1 MTDPNHP
8 SADAGSELTESD
20 AGSEV
25 GRVAADLQAAL
36 LDVVWRQWRALGAAA
51 ARGAAEKSQL
61 RTIIDPEALV
71 LVSLLLVDAERR
83 LPDLLHDWV
92 VRNSDLLSVQR
103 MRNLQS
109 HYAEPLQG
117 VLTARIAWLAGVA
130 QHEGKDVR
138 WRPLAAAASSPEPL
152 EEALRTSGPPPTNS
166 ARSTRSTRSTK
177 KARATRVRLT
187 SSATLLLRLRLGF
200 SVGVK
205 ADLLA
210 YLLSHA
216 GSWMTVR
223 EVTRATGYTATA
235 VRRAADD
242 LAAAR
247 FVELN
252 ESQPTGYRA
261 VQETWSSLLA
271 LEELPHWGSW
281 HERFVFSA
289 TFLQWANAMHD
300 RPLSWYA
307 YGANGRELLEGHRS
321 AFERDLIAVWSSH
334 SSIENWPAFVSRS
347 VRSLAS
353 WMNEMA

>member
-8 SADAGSELTESD
+8 SGDAGSESTESD
-20 AGSEV
+20 AGGEV
-25 GRVAADLQAAL
+25 GRVAADLQAPL

-51 ARGAAEKSQL
+51 ARGAAENGQL
-61 RTIIDPEALV
+61 RTIVDPEALV
-71 LVSLLLVDAERR
+71 LVSLLLVEAERR
-83 LPDLLHDWV
+83 LPDLLHDWI

-109 HYAEPLQG
+109 YYGEALQE
-117 VLTARIAWLAGVA
+117 VLMPRIAWLAGIA

-138 WRPLAAAASSPEPL
+138 WRPLATAASSSEPF
-152 EEALRTSGPPPTNS
+152 EETLRTSGPPPTS
-166 ARSTRSTRSTK
+166 STRSTK
-177 KARATRVRLT
+177 KARATRVRST

-223 EVTRATGYTATA
+223 EVTKATGYTAAA

-252 ESQPTGYRA
+252 ESQPTGYRV

-281 HERFVFSA
+281 QERFVFSA

-307 YGANGRELLEGHRS
+307 YGANGRELLEGHRP